1 MYITHVVL
9 LYINH
14 VVLEHLPHVSCV
26 MTMFLLQSWGSV
38 VDSTALVRSC
48 VQSAVGMLR
57 DQMEGGFRN
66 TRRVEIL
73 LTLLT
78 DDEEKRGS
86 RAEQQLVRCFFLVM
100 LSVHINP
107 TVFYFTFKEQLDF

>member
-1 MYITHVVL
+1 MFYCT
-9 LYINH
+9 H

-57 DQMEGGFRN
+57 DQLEGGVRS

-78 DDEEKRGS
+78 DNQQIRG
-86 RAEQQLVRCFFLVM
+86 RITTTIVLIV
-100 LSVHINP
+100 
-107 TVFYFTFKEQLDF
+107 YF

>member
-1 MYITHVVL
+1 MFYCT
-9 LYINH
+9 H

-57 DQMEGGFRN
+57 DQLEGGVRS

-78 DDEEKRGS
+78 DNQQIRG
-86 RAEQQLVRCFFLVM
+86 RITTTIVLIVHFLIFKATWRFFL
-100 LSVHINP
+100 
-107 TVFYFTFKEQLDF
+107 